1 MPVAGKTFRAIV
13 SESELLGAALFY
25 GNKKQKGKKPSL
37 LFPTYTIVAMFGLQ
51 LASTAIHANYAQ
63 VIKILPTNFLPD
75 RRVKQNTSTAAS
87 FAAINYL

>member
-1 MPVAGKTFRAIV
+1 M